1 MLKQVRKIHGI
12 FTATD
17 ELGRRVRIIE
27 SISFIFSVDVDQD
40 DQRVIY
46 RPVTYHQAEVLDE
59 IVKYLRGKPCN
70 VEMISNVVIR
80 FGWMDKRLNKLSF
93 MSLTDLMTKIRT
105 KEADNTQIRKLTDI
119 CKQLSLTQK
128 VVLK

>member
-17 ELGRRVRIIE
+17 ELNRSVRIVE
-27 SISFIFSVDVDQD
+27 SISFIFSVEVDRE

-46 RPVTYHQAEVLDE
+46 RPVTYREAEILDE
-59 IVKYLRGKPCN
+59 VVKYLRGKPCN
-70 VEMISNVVIR
+70 VDMIQNIVIR

-93 MSLTDLMTKIRT
+93 MGLTDLMTKIRT
-105 KEADNTQIRKLTDI
+105 KKADNTQIRKLTDI
-119 CKQLSLTQK
+119 CKQLSLSQK
-128 VVLK
+128 VILK